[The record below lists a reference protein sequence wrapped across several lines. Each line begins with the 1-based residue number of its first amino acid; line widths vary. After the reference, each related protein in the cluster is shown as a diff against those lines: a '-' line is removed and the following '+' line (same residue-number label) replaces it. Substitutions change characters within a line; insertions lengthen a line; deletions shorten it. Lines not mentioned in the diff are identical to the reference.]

1 MRSITLGMMG
11 GERRVRSKISPNML
25 IMGKMSATVMV
36 MTQNMILE
44 GHLLVLIDRVQEI
57 MLLI

>member
-1 MRSITLGMMG
+1 MMG

-44 GHLLVLIDRVQEI
+44 GHLLVLIDSVQAI
-57 MLLI
+57 ILLI

>member
-1 MRSITLGMMG
+1 MMG
-11 GERRVRSKISPNML
+11 GERRVRSKISPNMP

-44 GHLLVLIDRVQEI
+44 GHPLVLIDRVQEI